1 MTDGPGE
8 RSEATEKAGSLD
20 RQVEKLRILEEA
32 NAHTIKLIA
41 EGHGA
46 KLDSIIKALAPL
58 QEIRDFVECVADDHE
73 GRIAAMEKHTGISH

>member
-1 MTDGPGE
+1 MRRTYGGTRNQGE
-8 RSEATEKAGSLD
+8 RSEATEKAASLA

-58 QEIRDFVECVADDHE
+58 QEIREFLD
-73 GRIAAMEKHTGISH
+73 